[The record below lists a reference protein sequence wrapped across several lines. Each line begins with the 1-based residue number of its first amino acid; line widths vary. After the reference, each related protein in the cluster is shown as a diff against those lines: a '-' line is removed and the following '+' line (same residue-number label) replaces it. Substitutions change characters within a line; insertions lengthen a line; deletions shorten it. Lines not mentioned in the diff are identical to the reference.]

1 MPYIPEVQ
9 RFTVDN
15 QIDGLLDQIQR
26 HAPEDRGGILNYAVT
41 RLMLGVT
48 ESYAP
53 LPRYRHFSRTVGDI
67 QCCLSEFY
75 RRHVAP
81 YEDAA
86 IKRNG
91 DVA

>member
-15 QIDGLLDQIQR
+15 QINDLLDQIQR
-26 HAPEDRGGILNYAVT
+26 HAPEDRGGILNYVVT
-41 RLMLGVT
+41 RLMLGMVSGYPT
-48 ESYAP
+48 T
-53 LPRYRHFSRTVGDI
+53 RYRHYSGLIGDL
-67 QCCLSEFY
+67 QCCLLEFY
-75 RRHVAP
+75 RRHVAQ

-91 DVA
+91 DVI